1 MKLFF
6 RVYILL
12 FSVYLLVFVVAI
24 LREKFP
30 NTKFLSSRILRYPV
44 RIQENTD
51 QKKLHIWIFFTHCY
65 FHLFNKVFEGVNLD
79 MHNYYKPSSL
89 LEN

>member
-12 FSVYLLVFVVAI
+12 FSVYLLVFAVAI

-30 NTKFLSSRILRYPV
+30 NTKFLSGRILRYPV

-51 QKKLHIWIFFTHCY
+51 QKKLHI
-65 FHLFNKVFEGVNLD
+65 
-79 MHNYYKPSSL
+79 
-89 LEN
+89 

>member
-6 RVYILL
+6 RVYIVL

-51 QKKLHIWIFFTHCY
+51 QKELHI
-65 FHLFNKVFEGVNLD
+65 
-79 MHNYYKPSSL
+79 
-89 LEN
+89 